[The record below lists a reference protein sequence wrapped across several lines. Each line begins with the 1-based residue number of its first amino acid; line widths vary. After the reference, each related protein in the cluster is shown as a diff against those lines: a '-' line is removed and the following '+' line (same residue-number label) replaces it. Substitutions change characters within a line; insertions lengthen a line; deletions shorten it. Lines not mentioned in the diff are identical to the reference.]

1 MKKAKPRIYQY
12 LWVVEKEWAARE
24 SDENRVLPQEM
35 GESQEVAISQAP
47 NKKMFPEGWSD
58 QSCHFIL
65 RLYGKDCVGNHWFC
79 RAGGLPVTLTMAVS
93 S

>member
-1 MKKAKPRIYQY
+1 MVKKGKSEKAKPRIYQY

-24 SDENRVLPQEM
+24 SDENRLLPQEM

-65 RLYGKDCVGNHWFC
+65 RL
-79 RAGGLPVTLTMAVS
+79 
-93 S
+93 